1 MNYIDRIDDAYDYI
15 KKLLP
20 SKPQIGII
28 LGTGLGT
35 LADYIENRIIIDY
48 KDIPQFPVSTVEGHA
63 GRFIFGDLE
72 GKKVLAMQGRFH
84 YYEGYSMK
92 EVTLPVRVMKKIG
105 IDILIIT
112 NACGGL
118 NDAFSPGELML
129 IKDHINL
136 MGDNPLIGP
145 NLSEFGPRF
154 PDMSQVYNPEL
165 IEICKTVASRLNI
178 TIREGVYAAISGPYY
193 QSKAE
198 LRMLI
203 KIGADA
209 VGMSTIPEAIVARHC
224 NIKVLGLS
232 CITDMALPDT
242 LVSLTHEEVLR
253 VAELTKP
260 RFINLLKQFIKEVG
274 FNEGL

>member
-165 IEICKTVASRLNI
+165 IEICKTVA
-178 TIREGVYAAISGPYY
+178 
-193 QSKAE
+193 Q
-198 LRMLI
+198 
-203 KIGADA
+203 D
-209 VGMSTIPEAIVARHC
+209 
-224 NIKVLGLS
+224 
-232 CITDMALPDT
+232 
-242 LVSLTHEEVLR
+242 
-253 VAELTKP
+253 
-260 RFINLLKQFIKEVG
+260 
-274 FNEGL
+274 

>member
-1 MNYIDRIDDAYDYI
+1 VNYLDRINNAYDYI
-15 KKLLP
+15 KKLL
-20 SKPQIGII
+20 SAKPEIGII

-35 LADYIENRIIIDY
+35 LADHIENRIIIDY

-92 EVTLPVRVMKKIG
+92 EVTLPIRVMKKLG
-105 IDILIIT
+105 IDILILT

-118 NDAFSPGELML
+118 NEAFSPGDLML

-154 PDMSQVYNPEL
+154 PDMSQVYNPQF
-165 IEICKTVASRLNI
+165 IEICKNIASKLNI
-178 TIREGVYAAISGPYY
+178 NIQEGVYAAISGPYY
-193 QSKAE
+193 LSKAE

-209 VGMSTIPEAIVARHC
+209 VGMSTVPEAIAARHC
-224 NIKVLGLS
+224 NIKILGLS
-232 CITDMALPDT
+232 CITDMAIPDT

-260 RFINLLKQFIKEVG
+260 QFINLLKQFIKEVEL
-274 FNEGL
+274 NEGL

>member
-165 IEICKTVASRLNI
+165 IEICKTVASRLNV

>member
-1 MNYIDRIDDAYDYI
+1 MNYLDRINNAYDYI

-20 SKPQIGII
+20 AKPEIGII

-35 LADYIENRIIIDY
+35 LADHIENRIIIDY
-48 KDIPQFPVSTVEGHA
+48 KDIPQFPVSTVEGHV

-72 GKKVLAMQGRFH
+72 DKKVLAMQGRFH

-92 EVTLPVRVMKKIG
+92 EVTLPIRVMKKLG
-105 IDILIIT
+105 IDILILT

-118 NDAFSPGELML
+118 NEAFSPGDLML

-154 PDMSQVYNPEL
+154 PDMSQVYNPQF
-165 IEICKTVASRLNI
+165 IEICKNIASKLNI
-178 TIREGVYAAISGPYY
+178 NIQEGVYAAISGPYY
-193 QSKAE
+193 LSKAE

-203 KIGADA
+203 RIGADA
-209 VGMSTIPEAIVARHC
+209 VGMSTVPEAIVARHC

-232 CITDMALPDT
+232 CITDMAIPDT

-260 RFINLLKQFIKEVG
+260 RFINLLKQFIKEVEL
-274 FNEGL
+274 NESI